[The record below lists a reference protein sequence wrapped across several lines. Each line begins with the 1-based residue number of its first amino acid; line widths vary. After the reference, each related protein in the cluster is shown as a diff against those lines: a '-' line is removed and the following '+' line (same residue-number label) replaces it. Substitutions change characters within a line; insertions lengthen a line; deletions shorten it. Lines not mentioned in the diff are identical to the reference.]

1 MPTDKDELI
10 EYLKKTNEQQALVI
24 NTLQSTIANL
34 QGNISELQ
42 GTIANLN
49 ETIEELRRKLFG
61 TSSEKVKKKEDSEE
75 MVSTGEEKVLKVKEH
90 TRTRKPKSVR
100 KDLYESLPVREV
112 KYDVPENERICPD
125 CDAPMKHLGY
135 TFVREELRIIP
146 AKVERI
152 RIMREKLKC
161 PVCHEED
168 VTTIVEAKVPTALL
182 AHSPASASMVSAVM
196 YEKSFKYMPY
206 YRQEADWKQKGVP
219 LPRETAANWYNTCAL
234 KYLLPIYDEL
244 HKTLIGRDIIH
255 ADETVC
261 QVLHEKGKEAT
272 SVSYMWIYT
281 SGTDGLAPIAL
292 YDYRSGRSGDY
303 PIEFLQGFHGML
315 QCDGYAAYGR
325 IEDVILVC
333 CLAHCRRKFYEAVPA
348 ARRKKLK
355 LLDISSEQ
363 ELKEPDESFIDDTE
377 IIPAEK
383 GVLFCN
389 QLFFQ
394 ERLIKELSAED
405 RKEKRLEKET
415 VIWENFWN
423 WINTLNPS
431 KGSKLEKAVNY
442 AINHQETLMN
452 YLKDG
457 RCEISNN
464 AAERKAKAYATGRKN
479 FLFHDTE
486 DGAKASAV
494 VMSLIET
501 AKMNNLNVFQYLYV
515 LLLYMPDYKDEPA
528 GIEQLL
534 PWSEFIKEKCSGV
547 MDTEN
552 LTPENRG
559 SLQI

>member
-1 MPTDKDELI
+1 MEKGMPTDKDELI
-10 EYLKKTNEQQALVI
+10 EYLKKSNDQQSKVI
-24 NTLQSTIANL
+24 DSLNKTIEGLEATIANL
-34 QGNISELQ
+34 K
-42 GTIANLN
+42 
-49 ETIEELRRKLFG
+49 ETIDELKRKLFG
-61 TSSEKVKKKEDSEE
+61 TSSETIKGTTSTDDEKVT
-75 MVSTGEEKVLKVKEH
+75 VGEEKSLKVKEH
-90 TRTRKPKSVR
+90 TRVRKPKSLR
-100 KDLYESLPVREV
+100 KDLYEALPIREV
-112 KYDVPENERICPD
+112 KCDVPENERICPD
-125 CDAPMKHLGY
+125 CDAPMEHLGY
-135 TFVREELRIIP
+135 TFVREELRITP

-161 PVCHEED
+161 PACHEED
-168 VTTIVEAKVPTALL
+168 VTTITEAKVPTALL
-182 AHSPASASMVSAVM
+182 MHSPASASMVATVM
-196 YEKSFKYMPY
+196 YEKSFKYIPF
-206 YRQEADWKQKGVP
+206 YRQESDWKQKGVP
-219 LPRETAANWYNTCAL
+219 IPRETAANWYNSCAL
-234 KYLLPIYDEL
+234 NYLQPIYDKL
-244 HKTLIGRDIIH
+244 HENLIGREIIH
-255 ADETVC
+255 ADETIC
-261 QVLHEKGKEAT
+261 QVLHEKDKAAT
-272 SVSYMWIYT
+272 SISYMWIYT
-281 SGTDGLAPIAL
+281 SGTDGLAPITL
-292 YDYRSGRSGDY
+292 YDYRSGRNGDY
-303 PIEFLQGFHGML
+303 PIEFLAGFKGML
-315 QCDGYAAYGR
+315 QCDGYSAYGR

-333 CLAHCRRKFYEAVPA
+333 CLAHCRRKFYEAVPV

-363 ELKEPDESFIDDTE
+363 EIKEPDESFITDDE

-394 ERLIKELSAED
+394 ERLIKGLSAEE

-415 VIWENFWN
+415 AIWENFWK
-423 WINTLNPS
+423 WIDTLNPS
-431 KGSKLEKAVNY
+431 KGSKLEKAVGY
-442 AINHQETLMN
+442 AINHHETLMN

-464 AAERKAKAYATGRKN
+464 VAERKAKSYATARKN

-486 DGAKASAV
+486 DGAHASAV

-501 AKMNNLNVFQYLYV
+501 AKMNNLNIFQYLYV

-528 GIEQLL
+528 GIEKLL